1 MSMYNLLE
9 YSSNCSNTTGSLWF
23 YSEDEATNF
32 DANIKDKE
40 SCKSF
45 NYKVK
50 LLGNTRK

>member
-1 MSMYNLLE
+1 MSMYSLLE
-9 YSSNCSNTTGSLWF
+9 YSSNCSNTTISLWF

-40 SCKSF
+40 SCKFF